1 MLSVTY
7 GRHQVAAI
15 PQEMDHQ
22 LFFGPWTLPPA
33 PTVGEH
39 YLFPVLLGEGSGLGG
54 HPCSCQ
60 TAVCSLSAPSVLP
73 SGLPCLVLPL
83 FFSCSPQSCLCVSSM
98 PLSMLPLMLPSILP
112 SCTPSCAPLP
122 FSLHVPRPPHVAP
135 SLLCSLSCEGPG
147 AAQLPGPC
155 PPILFLTLLYSFPGA
170 PTPGLPGRP
179 RQPCLPSHIHTGP
192 ETQKFMLPPFCASLF
207 L

>member
-1 MLSVTY
+1 MRQFHRKWTISSSSALGLSPPPPLWVNTACFLCSWGKGLASGVT
-7 GRHQVAAI
+7 
-15 PQEMDHQ
+15 
-22 LFFGPWTLPPA
+22 PA
-33 PTVGEH
+33 RVR
-39 YLFPVLLGEGSGLGG
+39 LR
-54 HPCSCQ
+54 C
-60 TAVCSLSAPSVLP
+60 APSVLP

-83 FFSCSPQSCLCVSSM
+83 FFSCSPQSSLCVSSM

-155 PPILFLTLLYSFPGA
+155 PPILFLTLLYSFLGA

-179 RQPCLPSHIHTGP
+179 RQPCLPSQIRRTFILA
-192 ETQKFMLPPFCASLF
+192 QKHKNLCFHLSALPCFYENDAPSFQV
-207 L
+207 